1 MEKLL
6 RLLKASRT
14 GRGKKLF
21 LQAYVVMSLVRLG
34 LLLLPFRRLQN
45 LVLNSRKLTWLAFT
59 PAQVTVNR
67 IAQSVARSGRYQPGK
82 PMCLARA
89 LTAAILMNIYG
100 FPHQIQI
107 GVAKSENG
115 KIEAHAW
122 VKSGGRTIVGDL
134 PDLSR
139 YVAMSSQAEGLII

>member
-1 MEKLL
+1 MRKLF

-14 GRGKKLF
+14 SRGKKLF
-21 LQAYVVMSLVRLG
+21 LQACVVMSFVRLG
-34 LLLLPFRRLQN
+34 LLLLPFKRLQN
-45 LVLNSRKLTWLAFT
+45 LVLNSQNMTWLAFA

-67 IAQSVARSGRYQPGK
+67 IAQSVYRSSRYQPGN

-89 LTAAILMNIYG
+89 LTASVLMNIYG

-107 GVAKSENG
+107 GIAKDKEG
-115 KIEAHAW
+115 QIEAHAW
-122 VKSGGRTIVGDL
+122 VKSEGRTIVGDL

-139 YVAMSSQAEGLII
+139 YVPMYSQGEGLIT